1 MKNLFYSLLFCAL
14 LLGSCNTEQEE
25 EVVDDTIESFN
36 TTRISLSIDDAEA
49 KTLSC
54 RDNKGLKSSA
64 IEYSCTVEIGDTIYW
79 DIEEGSN
86 IERIEDIVIITSDCG
101 EDNIFVNGV
110 IFNEDK
116 TECYG
121 VISEGAY
128 GSFKYNIRFKYDD
141 REYIDDPVVEV
152 IPPDE

>member
-14 LLGSCNTEQEE
+14 VLGSCNSEQEE
-25 EVVDDTIESFN
+25 EVVDDSIESFN

-54 RDNKGLKSSA
+54 SDNKGLKSSA

-86 IERIEDIVIITSDCG
+86 IESIEDIVIITSDFG
-101 EDNIFVNGV
+101 EDNLFVNGV

-121 VISEGAY
+121 VISEEAY
-128 GSFKYNIRFKYDD
+128 GSTKYNIDFLY
-141 REYIDDPVVEV
+141 EGNVITDDPELD
-152 IPPDE
+152 IDPPK